1 MREKTFTY
9 FGANVQMLGFLSYVC
24 CARSPVERVGKEKK
38 EALEP
43 WVILG
48 WRSLA
53 EKEEPEK
60 KFEKEQSGRQQEI
73 SVVKKSI

>member
-1 MREKTFTY
+1 M
-9 FGANVQMLGFLSYVC
+9 V
-24 CARSPVERVGKEKK
+24 
-38 EALEP
+38 
-43 WVILG
+43 LG

-60 KFEKEQSGRQQEI
+60 KFEKEQPGRQQEI